1 MIKNLQDFLAGLL
14 FLARGVGFGWVASRH
29 PLGIAADM
37 GSGYVPL
44 LLGLLLGLLGLL
56 ILFKALTFEAL
67 GGGRVRRWGVAP
79 LLRLLGGLFWLALCS
94 GPSQWP
100 WVGHWFESWPTLGL
114 VAGVAG
120 LVLAVVPG
128 PGVTNAATGLGE
140 ALLDSVPIVALV
152 GDGINDAFQPDI
164 YGSSDYRLMILNRWG
179 EIVYESKDKKILWDG
194 TKNNQ
199 DCPEGVY
206 AVILEYKSL
215 RQSKRF
221 ARSSLTLMRPKSP

>member
-1 MIKNLQDFLAGLL
+1 GFSIQKQSQGDCLSPLDETALFINQSSGGTKGQWFWGDETQTPFSPSINPTHQYNGLLPNYKVMLAIQNEGGCADTVIKNICYHDT
-14 FLARGVGFGWVASRH
+14 V
-29 PLGIAADM
+29 
-37 GSGYVPL
+37 
-44 LLGLLLGLLGLL
+44 
-56 ILFKALTFEAL
+56 ILYL
-67 GGGRVRRWGVAP
+67 
-79 LLRLLGGLFWLALCS
+79 
-94 GPSQWP
+94 
-100 WVGHWFESWPTLGL
+100 PT
-114 VAGVAG
+114 AFT
-120 LVLAVVPG
+120 P
-128 PGVTNAATGLGE
+128 N
-140 ALLDSVPIVALV
+140 